1 MAEINKS
8 RIKQRELS
16 PATKN
21 VEIGMDDTRRQAL
34 EGMAKEIDFE
44 FSNLDLLD
52 QALHHSSWVHEHPD
66 EALGSNERLEFL
78 GDAVL
83 ELVIT
88 EHLFHRFPEANEG
101 QLSKARSG
109 VVNEARLAATAREL
123 GLGDYLLLGK
133 GEEGQGG
140 RDKPSILADA
150 MEALLAA
157 VYLDGGLTS
166 ARKVFAELLADA
178 AERSLSRAPKRDFKT
193 RLQEK
198 VQEAIH
204 VTPRYKLLETSGP
217 DHDKS
222 FLVACLVDGEQV
234 AQGTGKSKKEAE
246 QDAARTSLEA
256 MQSAG
261 TLPA

>member
-1 MAEINKS
+1 
-8 RIKQRELS
+8 
-16 PATKN
+16 
-21 VEIGMDDTRRQAL
+21 MDDSRRQAL
-34 EGMAKEIDFE
+34 TDLALQIGYQFN
-44 FSNLDLLD
+44 NLELLD

-66 EALGSNERLEFL
+66 QALGSNERLEFL

-88 EHLFHRFPEANEG
+88 EHLYHRFLEANEG

-109 VVNEARLAATAREL
+109 VVNETRLAATARGL
-123 GLGDYLLLGK
+123 GLGGYLLLGK

-140 RDKPSILADA
+140 RNKPSILADA

-157 VYLDGGLTS
+157 VYLDGGLEA
-166 ARKVFAELLADA
+166 ARSVFMELLAET
-178 AERSLSRAPKRDFKT
+178 AERSISRAPKHDYKT

-198 VQEAIH
+198 VQEALH

-217 DHDKS
+217 DHDKT
-222 FLVACLVDGEQV
+222 FLVACLVDGEPV

-246 QDAARTSLEA
+246 QDAARSSLEA
-256 MQSAG
+256 LRQAG

>member
-1 MAEINKS
+1 
-8 RIKQRELS
+8 
-16 PATKN
+16 
-21 VEIGMDDTRRQAL
+21 MDDSRRQAL
-34 EGMAKEIDFE
+34 EGLADEIGYRFNDLGL
-44 FSNLDLLD
+44 LDLS
-52 QALHHSSWVHEHPD
+52 LHHSSWVHEHPD
-66 EALGSNERLEFL
+66 ESLGSNERLEFL

-109 VVNEARLAATAREL
+109 VVNESRLASAAREL

-140 RDKPSILADA
+140 RDKASILADA

-157 VYLDGGLTS
+157 VYLDGGLEA
-166 ARKVFAELLADA
+166 ARKVFNGLLADA

-193 RLQEK
+193 RLQEE

-217 DHDKS
+217 DHDKT
-222 FLVACLVDGEQV
+222 FLMACLVDGEEV

-246 QDAARTSLEA
+246 QEAARASLEK
-256 MQSAG
+256 MLQDG
-261 TLPA
+261 TLTS

>member
-1 MAEINKS
+1 
-8 RIKQRELS
+8 
-16 PATKN
+16 
-21 VEIGMDDTRRQAL
+21 MDDSRRQAL
-34 EGMAKEIDFE
+34 EGLANEIGYE
-44 FSNLDLLD
+44 FKDLNLLN
-52 QALHHSSWVHEHPD
+52 QSLHHSSWVHEHPD
-66 EALGSNERLEFL
+66 EAQGSNERLEFL

-88 EHLFHRFPEANEG
+88 EHLYHRFMEANEG

-109 VVNEARLAATAREL
+109 VVNETRLAATAREL
-123 GLGDYLLLGK
+123 NLGGYLLLGK

-157 VYLDGGLTS
+157 VYLDGGLES
-166 ARKVFAELLADA
+166 ARRVFVELLAGA

-193 RLQEK
+193 RLQEE
-198 VQEAIH
+198 VQEALH

-217 DHDKS
+217 DHDKT
-222 FLVACLVDGEQV
+222 FYVACLVDGEPV
-234 AQGTGKSKKEAE
+234 SQGTGKSKKEAE
-246 QDAARTSLEA
+246 QDAARSSLEA
-256 MQSAG
+256 LRQAG

>member
-1 MAEINKS
+1 
-8 RIKQRELS
+8 
-16 PATKN
+16 
-21 VEIGMDDTRRQAL
+21 MDDSRRQAL
-34 EGMAKEIDFE
+34 TDLALQIGYQFK
-44 FSNLDLLD
+44 NLDLLE

-66 EALGSNERLEFL
+66 QALGSNERLEFL

-88 EHLFHRFPEANEG
+88 EHLYHRFLEANEG

-109 VVNEARLAATAREL
+109 VVNETRLAATARAL

-140 RDKPSILADA
+140 RNKPSILADA

-157 VYLDGGLTS
+157 VYLDGGLEA
-166 ARKVFAELLADA
+166 ARSVFLELLAET
-178 AERSLSRAPKRDFKT
+178 AEHSLSRAPKRDYKT

-198 VQEAIH
+198 VQEALH

-217 DHDKS
+217 DHDKT
-222 FLVACLVDGEQV
+222 FLVACLVDGEPV
-234 AQGTGKSKKEAE
+234 AQGSGKSKKEAE
-246 QDAARTSLEA
+246 QDAARSSLEA
-256 MQSAG
+256 LRQAG